1 MLQILQLLRPV
12 EIALDVTYNGRM
24 PAKKTVVLVILDG
37 WGLAPADPGNAVAKA
52 HTPTFERI
60 WKQFPHTTL
69 DASGEAV
76 GLPHGQ
82 MGNSEVGHTN
92 LGAGRVVYQ
101 PSAQISK
108 AIRNGDFFVNKVLL
122 EAMHRARESR
132 LHLMGLISDGGVH
145 SQLDHLLALLELAKR
160 EKVNPLYV
168 HAFMDGRD
176 TSPTSGG
183 GYLKTVEAKLSGL
196 GLPTA
201 SIATVMGR
209 YWAMDRDKRWE
220 RTNRAFRALRF
231 GEGERWKGSATVAL
245 QSAYQK
251 GETDEFIQPIVLE
264 TQGRIEDGDAVIFLN
279 FRPDRARQL
288 SHAFVDADFQGFD
301 RQGQPL
307 VHFVGMTRYEESLT
321 MAVAFPPMERLKNTL
336 GEVISLRGW
345 KQLRCAETEKYAHV
359 TYFFNNMREEPF
371 VGEDRQ
377 LIPSPKVATYDLQ
390 PEMSVPQVARLTA
403 ERIRSG
409 QYAFV
414 LVNFANPDMVGHTGV
429 FQAAVQ
435 AVQATDVA
443 LGVVLEAVE
452 EVGGEGLVL
461 ADHGNAECMLQPDGS
476 AHTAHTTNPVP
487 CIYVGRQSV
496 TLRSGGALCDV
507 APTLLRLLEI
517 PQPRE
522 MSGRCLIQP

>member
-1 MLQILQLLRPV
+1 MLQRLQLPGSVAFLGH
-12 EIALDVTYNGRM
+12 ESYNSRM
-24 PAKKTVVLVILDG
+24 DAKKTVVLVVLDG
-37 WGLAPADPGNAVAKA
+37 WGLAPDGPGNAVARAKK
-52 HTPTFERI
+52 PTFDHI
-60 WKQFPHTTL
+60 WTHLPHTTL

-76 GLPHGQ
+76 GLPQGQ

-101 PSAQISK
+101 SSAQISK
-108 AIRNGDFFVNKVLL
+108 AIRDGDFFTNEVLL
-122 EAMHRARESR
+122 EAMHRAREGR

-145 SQLDHLLALLELAKR
+145 SQLDHLLALLELAER
-160 EKVNPLYV
+160 EKVNQLYV

-176 TSPTSGG
+176 TSPTSGV
-183 GYLKTVEAKLSGL
+183 GYLKTVEATL
-196 GLPTA
+196 GSLRLPTA

-209 YWAMDRDKRWE
+209 YWSMDRDKRWE

-231 GEGERWKGSATVAL
+231 GEGERWKGPATSAI
-245 QSAYQK
+245 QHAYEK

-264 TQGRIEDGDAVIFLN
+264 TQGGIEDGDAVIFFN

-288 SHAFVDADFQGFD
+288 SHAFVDAGFQGID
-301 RQGQPL
+301 RQGRPQ

-336 GEVISLRGW
+336 GEVISLQRW
-345 KQLRCAETEKYAHV
+345 KQFRCAETEKYAHV

-390 PEMSVPQVARLTA
+390 PEMSVSQVAQRAA
-403 ERIRSG
+403 ERIRSR

-435 AVQATDVA
+435 AVQATDEA
-443 LGVVLEAVE
+443 LGVVLGAVE
-452 EVGGEGLVL
+452 EVGGEALVL

-487 CIYVGRQSV
+487 CICVGKRSI